1 MTTGLGKQQ
10 VLPVLLRH
18 CVVHSPAQEC
28 LFWWNLSALAP
39 YMFGLLVKTM
49 EGREGVTRI
58 WSSGSLRFYSWPSL
72 NLNRPARA
80 ISALYHPATQG
91 PLNFIQRTM
100 YGGVSG
106 HTSNVIL
113 ETKPHHT
120 LICLIYV
127 HNTIDHWPIRP
138 CIRMFSGNE
147 NGVSDCQ
154 WSTGLPGRSKEFLNW
169 SWHCDMSKVP
179 TQHQFFP
186 VW

>member
-1 MTTGLGKQQ
+1 
-10 VLPVLLRH
+10 
-18 CVVHSPAQEC
+18 
-28 LFWWNLSALAP
+28 
-39 YMFGLLVKTM
+39 MFGLLVKTM

-58 WSSGSLRFYSWPSL
+58 WSSGSLRFYSWLSL

-80 ISALYHPATQG
+80 ISALYQQATQG

-138 CIRMFSGNE
+138 CIRIFQVMKMECQTVSGVLGCQGGQMSLGS
-147 NGVSDCQ
+147 GVGIATCQ
-154 WSTGLPGRSKEFLNW
+154 RFQPNINFFLFDNPETLKWLPL
-169 SWHCDMSKVP
+169 
-179 TQHQFFP
+179 
-186 VW
+186 